1 MTDIIAPGDA
11 SAPRIL
17 FIRNSRVMLDA
28 DLAVLYGVPTKVFN
42 QAVKRNLNR
51 FPADFMFQLNDE
63 EFTNLRSQFVTSRTK
78 RGQTPLVLFWLCAFC
93 VPARFISPNPRQG
106 FE

>member
-28 DLAVLYGVPTKVFN
+28 DLAVLYGVPTKRFN
-42 QAVKRNLNR
+42 EQVKRNLGR
-51 FPADFMFQLNDE
+51 FPSDFMFQLTSE
-63 EFTNLRSQFVTSRTK
+63 EFTNLRSQIATSSFQDLKHLAET
-78 RGQTPLVLFWLCAFC
+78 
-93 VPARFISPNPRQG
+93 
-106 FE
+106 